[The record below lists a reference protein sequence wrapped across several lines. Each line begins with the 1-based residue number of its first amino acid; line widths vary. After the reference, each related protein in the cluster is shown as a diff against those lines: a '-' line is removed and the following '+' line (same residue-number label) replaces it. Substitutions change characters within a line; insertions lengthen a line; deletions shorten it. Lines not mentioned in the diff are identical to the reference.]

1 MAHIEPT
8 QETGAA
14 FVRRGISGPVVMLNL
29 LRFRDV
35 ADYSASPQLAP
46 AEPIA
51 GAEAYERY
59 EAHTRPFLEAAGG
72 RVLFRGRGGSPLIG
86 PVDERW
92 DLVLLV
98 VHRDVATFL
107 SFAEDRQYLTGIG
120 HRTAALADSRL
131 LPVVSDGPPALLRAG
146 DGSGGP

>member
-1 MAHIEPT
+1 MPYLEPT
-8 QETGAA
+8 EEAA
-14 FVRRGISGPVVMLNL
+14 VRLLARRIDGPVTMLNL

-46 AEPIA
+46 AEPIS

-72 RVLFRGRGGSPLIG
+72 RVLFRGRGGLPLIG

-107 SFAEDRQYLTGIG
+107 SFAEDRQYLAGIG

-131 LPVVSDGPPALLRAG
+131 VPVVSDGPPALLTDR
-146 DGSGGP
+146 DGGGP